1 MFQGRSLWPSIKGT
15 SERTWRTVS
24 NLSLGDVRC
33 AVSPSAG
40 LGPTLPTQLPIDSMI
55 TLAVQTPLWPPHCNA
70 ITTVNIKPSINVIR
84 FLPNVSL
91 SRVTSRWYDL
101 GSFQGETN
109 AILNNFTLLLP
120 PLGTGS
126 VTNRRIAVN
135 NRSGASFYSRKIN
148 IFFHFDRSIRREGI
162 VLLRI
167 VSRGIK
173 KQTNRARVYEKSSKS
188 LKLPYNPVLINF
200 ASLQLPPNSPSTP
213 LPEMSAR
220 LKLHRSR
227 DSVIRDTFYS

>member
-109 AILNNFTLLLP
+109 AILNNFMLLLP

-148 IFFHFDRSIRREGI
+148 IFFHFDRSIRRDW
-162 VLLRI
+162 LRI

>member
-109 AILNNFTLLLP
+109 AILNNFTLLLS

-148 IFFHFDRSIRREGI
+148 IFFHFDRSIRRDW
-162 VLLRI
+162 LRI

>member
-55 TLAVQTPLWPPHCNA
+55 TLAVQTPLCPPHCNA

-101 GSFQGETN
+101 GSFQGETRFST
-109 AILNNFTLLLP
+109 IYRRITLLLP

-148 IFFHFDRSIRREGI
+148 IFFHFDRSIRRDW
-162 VLLRI
+162 LRI